1 MIVEWALNFAFAAI
15 GLAMLLTTWRL
26 VVGPETT
33 DRVLAIDT
41 LYVNTVGLV
50 ILLGM
55 RLSSSLLFEAA
66 LVIAMLGFIGTVS
79 LARFVMRG
87 DVIE

>member
-41 LYVNTVGLV
+41 LYINTVGLV
-50 ILLGM
+50 ILLGI

>member
-41 LYVNTVGLV
+41 LYINTVGLV

-66 LVIAMLGFIGTVS
+66 LVIAMLGFIGTVAF
-79 LARFVMRG
+79 ARFVMRG